1 MHLPSRSF
9 RPMPRAL
16 LIAAGALLLAACGG
30 GHSGGDAQV
39 AVKVNKGEISVHQVQ
54 AVLQRQPRQV
64 ANDRSE
70 TASARVLEV
79 LIDQELAA
87 QAARDQG
94 LDNDPRV
101 VQSTE
106 AARRE
111 LLALAYQERLAEK
124 ATGPSS
130 DEIDRYYDAQP
141 ALFSQR
147 KLYLLQETT
156 VDPSAPAERVR
167 VVAER
172 AQSADELTSG
182 LRDANIRH
190 ATRSLA
196 QAAEDIPLG
205 LLEPLARLETG
216 RSTLVGTP
224 GAPRIYTVLHSFK
237 APVDRRTATNAI
249 GTYLTNERRQQ
260 LIAQAM
266 KQLRQDAKIEY
277 RGNFAKG
284 QASAPGA
291 PASAASP

>member
-1 MHLPSRSF
+1 MHLPKRSF
-9 RPMPRAL
+9 RPTPQAL
-16 LIAAGALLLAACGG
+16 LVVAGSLLLAACGG
-30 GHSGGDAQV
+30 GRSGNDAQV
-39 AVKVNKGEISVHQVQ
+39 AVKVNKDEISVHQVQ

-70 TASARVLEV
+70 TAAARVLEV

-87 QAARDQG
+87 QAAREQG

-141 ALFSQR
+141 ALFAQR
-147 KLYLLQETT
+147 RLYLLQETT
-156 VDPSAPAERVR
+156 VDPAAAPERVR
-167 VVAER
+167 AVVER
-172 AQSADELTSG
+172 ALSADELTNG

-196 QAAEDIPLG
+196 QAAEDIPLS
-205 LLEPLARLETG
+205 LLEPLAKLETG
-216 RSTLVGTP
+216 RSTLVDAP
-224 GAPRIYTVLHSFK
+224 GAPRIYTVLHSHK
-237 APVDRRTATNAI
+237 APIDRRSATNAI

-284 QASAPGA
+284 QASAAAAATP
-291 PASAASP
+291 AASR